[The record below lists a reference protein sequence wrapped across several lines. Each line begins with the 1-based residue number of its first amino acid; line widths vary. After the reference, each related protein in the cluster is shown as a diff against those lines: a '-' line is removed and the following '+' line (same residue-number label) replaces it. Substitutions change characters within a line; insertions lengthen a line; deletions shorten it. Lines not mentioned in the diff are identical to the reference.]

1 MTAAESRV
9 EDLLQ
14 LAALEVMANG
24 IIPADEI
31 DRGASEVGAASR
43 LAEEIRNGTNAA
55 IYRDGIAA
63 AATIAREKFGGEL
76 TELTPEKVYEL
87 LAIVRERLPAFFKQL
102 RLDVSA
108 IYLSDPAISK
118 RIGFPGP
125 STASGGYPDF
135 DQPQRTPFDEIQDEF
150 AACGAD
156 GALESLAGRL
166 RAVGDFHALFDARLM
181 QARRRLRLPIILTTP
196 LDDLAEPM
204 RGQVE
209 AAYLDACR
217 EVGWLFWNAGKFR
230 EAWMYLRP
238 LGDNAPVAAAINEIE
253 PNNENLT
260 SLVEIAL
267 QEGVSP
273 ARGFE
278 LVLRHY
284 GTCNAITT
292 FDSEMARHRRSEQ
305 QAAAAMLVRQL
316 HSDLVGNIRADIARR
331 DEAAPESTSIPE
343 LIAGRDWLFADNS
356 YHTDTSHLSATVR
369 IARIV
374 EDPAVLSLAWELT
387 EYGRRLAATLQF
399 RGDPP
404 FEDVYPS
411 HALFFAAQTGRNI
424 DEALQLFREQAN
436 KANVDEEGTAAA
448 EVYAVLLI
456 RLRRFAEALE
466 EHIRLMP
473 SGVRTTG
480 FAPTVVEL
488 ARLAGNYDRLMAV
501 SRQRGDLL
509 GFVAGMI
516 SNDANSEG
524 SILP

>member
-1 MTAAESRV
+1 MTPSESPADDPV
-9 EDLLQ
+9 Q
-14 LAALEVMANG
+14 PAALALLADG

-31 DRGASEVGAASR
+31 DRGASEVNAAAR
-43 LAEEIRNGTNAA
+43 LAEKIRSGANAA
-55 IYRDGIAA
+55 LYREGLAA
-63 AATIAREKFGGEL
+63 AAAIASEKFDGEL
-76 TELTPEKVYEL
+76 SQLSSEQIHEL
-87 LAIVRERLPAFFKQL
+87 LAIIRERLPAFFKQL

-108 IYLSDPAISK
+108 LYLSDPAVWT

-135 DQPQRTPFDEIQDEF
+135 DQPQRTPFDELEAEF
-150 AACGAD
+150 ANGGAD
-156 GALESLAGRL
+156 AALDRLAVRF
-166 RAVGDFHALFDARLM
+166 RADGEFHALFDARLM
-181 QARRRLRLPIILTTP
+181 QARRRLALPIILTTP

-209 AAYLDACR
+209 SAYLEACR
-217 EVGWLFWNAGKFR
+217 EVGWLFWNAGRFR

-238 LGDNAPVAAAINEIE
+238 LGDNPAVAAALNQIE
-253 PNNENLT
+253 PNDENLAA
-260 SLVEIAL
+260 LVEIAL

-278 LVLRHY
+278 LLLRHY

-292 FDSEMARHRRSEQ
+292 FDSEMGRHRRGEQ

-316 HSDLVGNIRADIARR
+316 HADLAANIRSDIARR
-331 DEAAPESTSIPE
+331 EGTAPESVSIPQ
-343 LIAGRDWLFADNS
+343 LVAGREWLFADDS
-356 YHTDTSHLSATVR
+356 YHIDTSHLSAGVR

-374 EDPAVLSLAWELT
+374 EDPAVLALAWELT
-387 EYGRRLAATLQF
+387 EYGRRLAATLQY

-411 HALFFAAQTGRNI
+411 HALFFAAQIGRDV
-424 DEALQLFREQAN
+424 DEAVAFFRERAE
-436 KANVDEEGTAAA
+436 KANLDEEGTAAA
-448 EVYAVLLI
+448 EVYVVLLI
-456 RLRRFAEALE
+456 RLRRYADALE

-488 ARLAGNYDRLMAV
+488 ARLAGDYDRLMAV

-509 GFVAGMI
+509 GFAAGLL
-516 SNDANSEG
+516 SKD
-524 SILP
+524 PR